1 MKIDDIEVLLTKE
14 WEVISTAPII
24 FLASC
29 LFIGSITWIFWK
41 LIYNRQVTI
50 LRDRLNLKDDQIEI
64 LERTLELSGTQRT
77 AQRLTF
83 AYGNAKV
90 DINRSTLEEVSR
102 EAELL
107 GVEDDTET

>member
-14 WEVISTAPII
+14 WGVISTAPII
-24 FLASC
+24 FLAAC
-29 LFIGSITWIFWK
+29 LFIGSITWLFWK

-50 LRDRLNLKDDQIEI
+50 LKDRLNLKNDQIEI
-64 LERTLELSGTQRT
+64 LERTLELSRTQRD
-77 AQRLTF
+77 AQRLNF

-90 DINRSTLEEVSR
+90 DINRITLEEVSR